1 MNKEKIKE
9 LEEEISEAKR
19 KIDEL
24 TAKLEEE
31 RNAVDIT
38 DRWKPALGVLYYTS
52 NGTDNFVPIR
62 WDDDDI
68 DNHLFNSFDTWR
80 TADRAK
86 EVYEKIKALR
96 MMEQIHDILCPDYKP
111 NWNDTTER
119 KWYCYYSSYRQ
130 EWNYDNYRSCNSWF
144 VWFDTKEH
152 AEQACKILNDMGI
165 IPA

>member
-52 NGTDNFVPIR
+52 GTDDFASTR
-62 WDDDDI
+62 WEDDGI
-68 DNHLFNSFDTWR
+68 DNHIFNTFDTWE

-86 EVYEKIKALR
+86 EVYKRIKILR

-111 NWNDTTER
+111 DWNSYIEK
-119 KWYCYYSSYRQ
+119 KWYCYYSYSQ
-130 EWNYDNYRSCNSWF
+130 E
-144 VWFDTKEH
+144 
-152 AEQACKILNDMGI
+152 I
-165 IPA
+165 